1 MRLTRAR
8 DGGGSS
14 IARAH
19 DGGESSNAHINNQA
33 QAQAHTPLKTRRSRG
48 RLKRFPR
55 APWSEIRRRGQL
67 QGPLQ
72 GIHFQAAFRRR
83 REPSKRG
90 RWRLAAGHYASGGT
104 RGSDSRG
111 STTQGPIRGVRKRGG
126 DVGRLATMASGVS
139 TRTKQAVDL
148 SVPREAGAAT
158 HTDARRPRRG
168 GRPINNRA
176 SLGWIRARGCQHR
189 HVHA

>member
-1 MRLTRAR
+1 MCYAVTAATATSKVVPPWHRDVPQEQQLAIAYLKQHRHIAVTTTNPRGHGGDDSGASATIPPSTARVARLESQPGTIPRTR
-8 DGGGSS
+8 
-14 IARAH
+14 
-19 DGGESSNAHINNQA
+19 
-33 QAQAHTPLKTRRSRG
+33 LRR
-48 RLKRFPR
+48 
-55 APWSEIRRRGQL
+55 
-67 QGPLQ
+67 
-72 GIHFQAAFRRR
+72 
-83 REPSKRG
+83 
-90 RWRLAAGHYASGGT
+90 RLAAGHYASGGT

-139 TRTKQAVDL
+139 TRAKQAVDL